1 MGKLNKSMNK
11 LNASIWNIFLLA
23 FLGPRA
29 YVEGLGEVSVIHSS
43 SLVTRPVHKNL
54 FLEFPK
60 YPGRFMLHFD
70 I

>member
-11 LNASIWNIFLLA
+11 LNASIWNLFLLA

-43 SLVTRPVHKNL
+43 SWVR
-54 FLEFPK
+54 FLLLKEVFQ
-60 YPGRFMLHFD
+60 D
-70 I
+70 SI